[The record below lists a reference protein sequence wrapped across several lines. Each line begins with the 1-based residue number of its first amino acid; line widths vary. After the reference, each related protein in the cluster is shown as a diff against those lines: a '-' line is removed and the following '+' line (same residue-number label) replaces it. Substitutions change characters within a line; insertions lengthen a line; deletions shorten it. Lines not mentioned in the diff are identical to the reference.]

1 MSYPAPDLEIRN
13 STPYGVLIWPTAT
26 DTGITVQLYSTTYAT
41 GTQTGQSEK
50 PFGTACTRVTTERT
64 RTYADGRVPKVDT
77 FSVLYQREGI
87 DCNGKPTAGA
97 TTTTTTTTTLPP
109 PSTTA

>member
-1 MSYPAPDLEIRN
+1 M
-13 STPYGVLIWPTAT
+13 
-26 DTGITVQLYSTTYAT
+26 
-41 GTQTGQSEK
+41 
-50 PFGTACTRVTTERT
+50 TTERT

-97 TTTTTTTTTLPP
+97 TTTTTLP
-109 PSTTA
+109 PSTTTAPPPADPPLPTTTAQPPGP